1 MAQTLASITNAL
13 KDDYSPG
20 LRNAV
25 NNNNVI
31 WGEVSR
37 NTESIVGEQAV
48 WSVHSGR
55 SSSTQARPEGI
66 TLGSADRQRYL
77 KPRDDL
83 KFVYHTI
90 KITGPAK
97 HLTRNDTGAFVRA
110 VESEVKGAERDLKR
124 DMARQTF
131 GRMATVNAALQ
142 SGTIATLDAD
152 PGAGDTF
159 SFNNEPSSVLR
170 HFFVGM
176 KVGFVNPATGTF
188 RTGVYEVESVDVAN
202 KDVVMTQTADAGIAS
217 GDMAVRVTGATD
229 NTASVGSQ
237 HNLDAEINGLRFLID
252 DTQDYAGIA
261 AATNPVWQ
269 AITLGSATTAISETI
284 LDEGVEKVEIEGNGN
299 SPGLYVAEHSQ
310 RRKLASLLQ
319 SQKRYEGREL
329 TLTSGW
335 RGLAVARGALV
346 VDRFCPTDNVFV
358 LDTDEIELFVGL
370 DFQWDEDDDG
380 GVFYKALDD
389 SDAIQARYKWYGNLE
404 ATVRNAHAKIT
415 LAEPTF

>member
-1 MAQTLASITNAL
+1 MPQSLANMTAAL

-55 SSSTQARPEGI
+55 SDSTGARGEFG
-66 TLGSADRQRYL
+66 TLPPAGRQRYI
-77 KPRDDL
+77 KPKDDL
-83 KFVYHTI
+83 KFLYHTI
-90 KITGPAK
+90 KISGPAK
-97 HLTRNDTGAFVRA
+97 HLTRNDEGAFVRA

-124 DMARQTF
+124 DTARQTF
-131 GRMATVNAALQ
+131 GQMVTVNSSLQ
-142 SGTIATLDAD
+142 SGVLAQVESDPVTGNSVVLGPAAGTLA
-152 PGAGDTF
+152 PRSIT
-159 SFNNEPSSVLR
+159 R
-170 HFFVGM
+170 HFFPGM
-176 KVGFVNPATGTF
+176 FFCAIDPSTGSV
-188 RTGVYEVESVDVAN
+188 RAGGPYEVESVDLDAREVTIVATFN
-202 KDVVMTQTADAGIAS
+202 AAVATGDVLVRCASDSTA
-217 GDMAVRVTGATD
+217 
-229 NTASVGSQ
+229 NN
-237 HNLDAEINGLRFLID
+237 NLDAEINGLRFLIG
-252 DTQDYAGIA
+252 TQDYAGITA
-261 AATNPVWQ
+261 STTPAWNAL
-269 AITLGSATTAISETI
+269 TLGSATTPISETI
-284 LDEGVEKVEIEGNGN
+284 LDEGVEDVETEGNGN
-299 SPGLYVAEHSQ
+299 SPSLYVTEHRQ

-319 SQKRYEGREL
+319 QQKQYDGREL

-346 VDRFCPTDNVFV
+346 VDRFCPSDTVFV

-389 SDAIQARYKWYGNLE
+389 SDAIQARFKWYGNLE
-404 ATVRNAHAKIT
+404 ATTRNAHSKIT